1 MGPNWRP
8 AVYIVEKQLL
18 GDNSMS
24 KKEKKVRKGSTQKQE
39 EMTHSFCS
47 IFAHPGIQNHIW
59 PNRTTLAACNEHK
72 ILISL
77 LFLRNVNAY
86 FEE

>member
-1 MGPNWRP
+1 MGPNCRP
-8 AVYIVEKQLL
+8 PVYTVEKQPL
-18 GDNSMS
+18 GDNSMT

-39 EMTHSFCS
+39 ETAHSFCS
-47 IFAHPGIQNHIW
+47 IFAHPGIQKHTW
-59 PNRTTLAACNEHK
+59 PNRTTLVACNEHK
-72 ILISL
+72 IWISL